1 MSVLALVHMRG
12 NTDRLL
18 EASDRLSEAFGMP
31 DGLIAQVTAPTDE
44 GIVLMQLWESDEHRM
59 RANDD
64 PNNREALQA
73 SGLLRETIS
82 GSAEVCVT
90 DRVKFAD
97 VVAAP
102 RTSRKRTTRA
112 RRYHVTPRGR
122 SSMAEQEPSKLKTG
136 VRFSSPASGYL
147 HAPIVWDVRRPVH
160 DASVSDR
167 RSVTTGLRPCVR
179 GQFGPPST
187 PNLLAESCSPRDR
200 DRVAGSAGV
209 RG

>member
-18 EASDRLSEAFGMP
+18 EASDKLSEAFGMP

-64 PNNREALQA
+64 PTNRDALQA

-102 RTSRKRTTRA
+102 QTRRKRTTRA
-112 RRYHVTPRGR
+112 R
-122 SSMAEQEPSKLKTG
+122 AAA
-136 VRFSSPASGYL
+136 SPG
-147 HAPIVWDVRRPVH
+147 D
-160 DASVSDR
+160 
-167 RSVTTGLRPCVR
+167 TM
-179 GQFGPPST
+179 
-187 PNLLAESCSPRDR
+187 
-200 DRVAGSAGV
+200 
-209 RG
+209 

>member
-31 DGLIAQVTAPTDE
+31 DGLIVQVTAPADE
-44 GIVLMQLWESDEHRM
+44 GIVLMQLWESDEHRT

-64 PNNREALQA
+64 PGNREALQA

-102 RTSRKRTTRA
+102 RAGRKRTTRA
-112 RRYHVTPRGR
+112 R
-122 SSMAEQEPSKLKTG
+122 AAA
-136 VRFSSPASGYL
+136 SPG
-147 HAPIVWDVRRPVH
+147 D
-160 DASVSDR
+160 
-167 RSVTTGLRPCVR
+167 TM
-179 GQFGPPST
+179 
-187 PNLLAESCSPRDR
+187 
-200 DRVAGSAGV
+200 
-209 RG
+209 